1 LHGFAGA
8 QLNRELQVS
17 NKAFFVIKELVMKVT
32 KIIISILVVT
42 SLATPAMASSN
53 WVEDFLH
60 RYDPSTWGPPRAAD
74 SAAGSSSS
82 LSQLLRTGE
91 VAVTMNDVIGLML
104 DNNLDIRANRLTPLS
119 SYYQSLVFYRALLP
133 SLRITANMG
142 RNDVL
147 STTQLNGATRNI
159 QNTGFYDIGI
169 SQSFATGTS
178 FTADMTMNRLQTNSN
193 NSIFNPS
200 YTGRVT
206 YTVGQH
212 LLQNRGRVI
221 NLRQVLEGRNTEKI
235 TEAQFEVQLTALI
248 VQAQKSYWDLVF
260 AGQDLNVKQKSL
272 ELAKQTLDENKTKVE
287 IGTVAPIDVVQT
299 ESQVATVNDLLV
311 VSQYNVT
318 AAEDQ
323 LKKLVS
329 ADKDP
334 SMFLMKLKALE
345 SPLRPEAAQIPSLE
359 EGVRIALENR
369 PEMRQALL
377 DLKNREIEVTYTENQ
392 RKPVFD
398 VTGTFNQNGTG
409 GTQRRGFLLGTAP
422 LNPAVPGGVFDSLG
436 QLWGFGYNGFSAGF
450 SVVIPLN
457 NKAANA
463 DYERTLND
471 RRASQGRIDTT
482 AQTIAL
488 DVRNTLM
495 QVAMYRSRIETAKTA
510 RELAQR
516 KLTAEQDKFNLGTS
530 TIRFVL
536 DEQNNVL
543 QAESNELQTVVN
555 FTKALVDLDR
565 SMGMTLRKNNIE
577 LEKTLN
583 SAPSAR

>member
-1 LHGFAGA
+1 MRGI
-8 QLNRELQVS
+8 RI
-17 NKAFFVIKELVMKVT
+17 VIF
-32 KIIISILVVT
+32 ILLT
-42 SLATPAMASSN
+42 TALAKPALASSD
-53 WVEDFLH
+53 WVNDFLR
-60 RYDPSTWGPPRAAD
+60 RYDPAASGASRSENAPNST
-74 SAAGSSSS
+74 

-91 VAVTMNDVIGLML
+91 VPVTMNDVIGMML
-104 DNNLDIRANRLTPLS
+104 DNNLDIRANRLAPLS

-133 SLRITANMG
+133 SFRVTANMG
-142 RNDVL
+142 HNVAL
-147 STTQLNGATRNI
+147 STTQLNGATASI
-159 QNTGFYDIGI
+159 QNTGFYDIGV
-169 SQSFATGTS
+169 SQAFATGTS
-178 FTADMTMNRLQTNSN
+178 FTADLTMNRLQTNSN

-200 YTGRVT
+200 YTGRIT

-212 LLQNRGRVI
+212 LLQNRGRII
-221 NLRQVLEGRNTEKI
+221 NLRQVLEGRNTEKM
-235 TEAQFEVQLTALI
+235 TEAQFEIQLTALI

-299 ESQVATVNDLLV
+299 ESQVASVNDLMV

-318 AAEDQ
+318 TAEDQ
-323 LKKLVS
+323 IKKLVS
-329 ADKDP
+329 SDKDP
-334 SMFLMKLKALE
+334 SMFLMRLRAQE
-345 SPLRPEAAQIPSLE
+345 SPLRPEEVKIPTLE

-377 DLKNREIEVTYTENQ
+377 DLKNRDIEVEYTRNQ

-398 VTGTFNQNGTG
+398 ITGSYVQNGTG
-409 GTQRRGFLLGTAP
+409 GTERRGFLLGTPP
-422 LNPAVPGGVFDSLG
+422 LNPAIPGSVFDSLG
-436 QLWGFGYNGFSAGF
+436 QLFGFGYNGFSGGF
-450 SVVIPLN
+450 SLVVPLN

-482 AQTIAL
+482 AQGIAL

-495 QVAMYRSRIETAKTA
+495 QVEMYKARIETAKVA

-543 QAESNELQTVVN
+543 QAETNELQTVVN

-565 SMGMTLRKNNIE
+565 AMGMTLRKNNIE

-583 SAPSAR
+583 TGTSAR